1 MLTTPETIRT
11 LQRKLYR
18 KAKQEPAY
26 RFHALYDKVY
36 RADILSHA
44 YRLVRAN
51 KGSAGIDGVTFEA
64 IEEQEGVTA
73 FIAELEE
80 ALRDKTYKP
89 APVKR
94 VMIPKSIGGQRPLG
108 KLGTLPGL

>member
-36 RADILSHA
+36 RADILSLPTA
-44 YRLVRAN
+44 LSVPT
-51 KGSAGIDGVTFEA
+51 KG
-64 IEEQEGVTA
+64 
-73 FIAELEE
+73 
-80 ALRDKTYKP
+80 
-89 APVKR
+89 APV
-94 VMIPKSIGGQRPLG
+94 L
-108 KLGTLPGL
+108 TA